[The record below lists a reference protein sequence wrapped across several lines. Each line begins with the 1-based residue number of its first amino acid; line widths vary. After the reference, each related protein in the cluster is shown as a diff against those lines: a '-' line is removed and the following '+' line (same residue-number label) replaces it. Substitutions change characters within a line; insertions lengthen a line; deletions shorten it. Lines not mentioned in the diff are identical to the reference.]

1 MDAWPVNARHWA
13 APCSTRQM
21 TAMGIECYFVVF
33 FGEAAWMAKAAKLM
47 VNRANTTHL
56 IKVCAPSSMTV
67 IQPKK
72 QLQTH

>member
-1 MDAWPVNARHWA
+1 
-13 APCSTRQM
+13 
-21 TAMGIECYFVVF
+21 MGIECYFVVF

-72 QLQTH
+72 QHHTH